1 VEEATNVGDD
11 DSTAEETT
19 SGEGSKPNGGHPPT
33 DPAAERWLA
42 EVRVEDAARERS
54 RVAQRQALDAAE
66 ATLAGVLG
74 DLAAR
79 GEVVQL
85 WMHSGRRHRG
95 WLRLIGPDACVM
107 DTETRQWAVVRLA
120 AIASVRTVRSA
131 PVPGQ
136 SEASTASSFASLAG
150 ALAVPGEW
158 VLVGAGP
165 ESIGG
170 VLEVAG
176 TDVLRLRLEN
186 GDVAYVPLASVDEVT
201 LTPTRG

>member
-1 VEEATNVGDD
+1 VGDED
-11 DSTAEETT
+11 VTGGSGGQDGDA
-19 SGEGSKPNGGHPPT
+19 GEGRTPA
-33 DPAAERWLA
+33 DAAAERWLA
-42 EVRVEDAARERS
+42 EVRVEDAARERAL
-54 RVAQRQALDAAE
+54 VAQRRALDAEE

-74 DLAAR
+74 DLAER
-79 GEVVQL
+79 GEIVQL

-95 WLRLIGPDACVM
+95 WLRLIGPDAAVI
-107 DTETRQWAVVRLA
+107 DTETRQWAVVRLG
-120 AIASVRTVRSA
+120 AIASVRTVRSSA
-131 PVPGQ
+131 VPGQ
-136 SEASTASSFASLAG
+136 SQPSTTSSFATLAG

-165 ESIGG
+165 ENVGG

-201 LTPTRG
+201 LTPTQR